1 MQRQGADLEKVKKT
15 VLKVVICPWL
25 TSSLSSM
32 LGSLPLW
39 PLRSVVNKN
48 MSESFRI
55 TYPFTRVTLDC
66 TEEKVQTPSSKVLN
80 SQIYT
85 KYKNHTTCKGL
96 IGITPCGTVSFIS
109 SVYTGWIS
117 DKEITP
123 RSGILDLLHVLIYQQ
138 WNQRILGIIFTGTTK
153 SANSIL
159 VKILLDYFHD
169 YPKVWFGLG
178 LTRFTCK

>member
-1 MQRQGADLEKVKKT
+1 M
-15 VLKVVICPWL
+15 P
-25 TSSLSSM
+25 
-32 LGSLPLW
+32 
-39 PLRSVVNKN
+39 
-48 MSESFRI
+48 ESFRI
-55 TYPFTRVTLDC
+55 TYPFTGVTFDC

-80 SQIYT
+80 SQIYSN
-85 KYKNHTTCKGL
+85 YQNHTTFKCL
-96 IGITPCGTVSFIS
+96 IGITPCGAVSFIS

-117 DKEITP
+117 DKEITA

-178 LTRFTCK
+178 LTRFTCKLH